1 MCTHFTYY
9 KSIINIVLSHLLDN
23 TLMVVIS
30 KWEFYVTQIISRF
43 ASNRY
48 GNNPFEEKSNIY
60 KGCFVI

>member
-23 TLMVVIS
+23 PLKVVTL
-30 KWEFYVTQIISRF
+30 KWDFYVTKIISRF
-43 ASNRY
+43 TSTRH
-48 GNNPFEEKSNIY
+48 GNNPFEEKSE